1 MREIFPQQASK
12 KRKLSNVVLCY
23 HGCVLARADA
33 LIFRQHIDDVK
44 NQVID
49 LLQAGYQFVAPS
61 EYDNWYEGAPG
72 YDGPLAVIHLD
83 DGLDSIIP
91 FCEWLIEQQLP
102 FGVAV
107 ISSRNNKY
115 NPQQGFLRWST
126 LRAWVESGYCEILRH
141 THNIHNLTISSVD
154 GYAAPVLEGPCWID
168 EPANIIYKKPGDSR
182 WYWDFDIIDKTT
194 WGFPLFG
201 SDPYSNYTT
210 PISSDVYF
218 VADTTTTVTIIRFWA
233 ALHRPAG
240 AGYTCNVEILA
251 DGVSLGTY
259 TITPKN
265 YETRSQ
271 WVEREFYTLLLT
283 TPFDI
288 TSGNQHHLRFVTQN
302 TGSGC
307 FILYMLPDVF
317 NAGFYG
323 VTSCI
328 SLTPGK
334 VGNDFADF
342 PAGRPWPGRA
352 GLILA
357 SGSGRQATMAEYQ
370 AYIQDDV
377 DAQTAAIENWLK
389 ADWYE
394 SQTAVNWDRKLWS
407 VFPLCGSV
415 RDSKLINS
423 MLKWTADRP
432 SGFDPLATE
441 MTIESLKLRLHRA
454 SPRYAM
460 LVLVSMATSI
470 DGPWTDVAE
479 WVPNWAE
486 YKWVTFDIK
495 PQTVTIGQDYW
506 FRFSTMNIS
515 YRRQN
520 QTMTDSD
527 LVNSVIKMA
536 VPGSPFDLNLEDSV
550 IYLWLDRP
558 YLQTVDSNYIGM
570 PPGAS
575 DPVYY
580 VITDYNVEGK
590 ETKAWRA
597 TVDDMAYAQ
606 WSSVYASM
614 YPGYSLTVTV
624 DDYDPLWLGGTYKFY
639 QNPSS
644 ASGMTAW
651 STTSRDSHK
660 TLVVSSDSY
669 NSQITVSKSGLTP
682 VFTTTPNPLS
692 RSDYLA
698 SFPGQLDMNYALWQK
713 SYEYFEKDK
722 KDKKDKTSV
731 FGDVQPLQYY
741 IDTYGISLTE
751 AEKDDIY
758 AAYLAAENFFSHV
771 EYGYL
776 NYYGFYGHLPFGAL
790 ASVKQPSGIVYD
802 QMIYPFGSFNA
813 DATPTA
819 DIKPVQ
825 DISTELA
832 SVFDAAGIRS
842 GYTIWPSRN
851 DKQSRFREPFC
862 RCTTH
867 TKSRMLLYG
876 DVLQENT
883 RSLIANYTGL
893 RWPDAGH
900 GGLKWQIAIEP
911 DNNGNATVRNCY
923 PALDT
928 VAFDAY
934 FFRQPDVDHADG
946 WILTGALNDGGTYDS
961 VVFAD
966 DKTFLR
972 DRGVHCS
979 LIISNYDDLTG
990 DVSPTIASY
999 VVNNADTFIPLIT
1012 TIAADW
1018 DGITCNLEGIP
1029 QADRAAATAFYQD
1042 LGRALRAIGK
1052 QLHITAPALTNTDYD
1067 IGSEWWWGWC
1077 DHAAIIGYVDRMKIM
1092 SYTETG
1098 PGTPPGPHA
1107 PDFFFEAAYRYIAN
1121 TIPPEHY
1128 KRILVGVNA
1137 FGHIWQDPAGTVV
1150 DYGSSHACMAE
1161 AITRGAKIGFADGE
1175 AYFYYKQMASWWSTP
1190 ATMNRAVDIASRYGF
1205 GGLGVWKGDDGDI
1218 DEHYPHWPQI
1228 GVIDMTSFIDMRFP
1242 DDIRYG
1248 FTGGPMYK
1256 VDVGSSD
1263 GGGEQRNLR
1272 WDVPLYEY
1280 SADIRLVVE
1289 QHGNRGLDD
1298 LIAFFR
1304 LAKGRYHSFRFKD
1317 WADYKAVDSFIG
1329 TGNGTQTAFQLR
1341 KAYQFGSEVEYRTI
1355 TKPVLNS
1362 VVIKIN
1368 GAVMSSGYS
1377 INYTSGVITF
1387 SSPVGNGDS
1396 ISASFE
1402 FDVQVRFNIDK
1413 LPVTINNFNT
1423 IDATQ
1428 ISLIEVRE

>member
-33 LIFRQHIDDVK
+33 LIFRQHIDDLK
-44 NQVID
+44 NQVVD

-126 LRAWVESGYCEILRH
+126 LRAWVDSGYCEILRH
-141 THNIHNLTISSVD
+141 THNIHNLTISTVD

-168 EPANIIYKKPGDSR
+168 EPADIIYKKPGDTR

-194 WGFPLFG
+194 WGLPLMG
-201 SDPYSNYTT
+201 SDPHSDFAT
-210 PISSDVYF
+210 PITADVYF
-218 VADTTTTVTIIRFWA
+218 VASVSTTVNIIRFWA

-240 AGYTCNVEILA
+240 AGYACTVEIIA
-251 DGVSLGTY
+251 DGVSLGEY
-259 TITPKN
+259 VITPKA
-265 YETRSQ
+265 YETRTQ
-271 WVEREFYTLLLT
+271 WVEREFYTLPLT
-283 TPFDI
+283 TPFNI
-288 TSGNQHHLRFVTQN
+288 TSGNPHHLQFITKN
-302 TGSGC
+302 TGNGC
-307 FILYMLPDVF
+307 FMLYVLPEPD
-317 NAGFYG
+317 NSGFYC
-323 VTSCI
+323 VTDCQ

-334 VGNDFADF
+334 TGPDYADF

-370 AYIQDDV
+370 AYIQADV

-389 ADWYE
+389 ADWFE
-394 SQTAVNWDRKLWS
+394 SLTDYNAARTRWALFSLAGCDETGSTITSIIAMTAVRPDGYS
-407 VFPLCGSV
+407 P
-415 RDSKLINS
+415 
-423 MLKWTADRP
+423 TA
-432 SGFDPLATE
+432 TT
-441 MTIESLKLRLHRA
+441 MTIEALRLKQA
-454 SPRYAM
+454 KPVGLRYAL
-460 LVLVSMATSI
+460 LVRIEMASSAG
-470 DGPWTDVAE
+470 GPWTFVAE
-479 WVPNWAE
+479 WVPGWDY
-486 YKWVTFDIK
+486 YKWITIDIEST
-495 PQTVTIGQDYW
+495 TVTIGQTYW
-506 FRFSTMNIS
+506 FRFTSLNRS
-515 YRRQN
+515 YGADYPFADDPDRPG
-520 QTMTDSD
+520 QT
-527 LVNSVIKMA
+527 
-536 VPGSPFDLNLEDSV
+536 VPGTNLGKIV
-550 IYLWLDRP
+550 IYLDQPELRLLSYEQKFSDDGRVAAGGYNLYGPLTTDANGNTVQYVQYLTYKESYYKSDVYILMVDEKRYADWLGI
-558 YLQTVDSNYIGM
+558 YG
-570 PPGAS
+570 
-575 DPVYY
+575 
-580 VITDYNVEGK
+580 
-590 ETKAWRA
+590 W
-597 TVDDMAYAQ
+597 
-606 WSSVYASM
+606 M
-614 YPGYSLTVTV
+614 YPGYSVYHELAAGWEHIEQLGVWHQTPDSFGAFSVWV
-624 DDYDPLWLGGTYKFY
+624 NSMANSNASVIRFGGVYDVYDFQAGVRENDVY
-639 QNPSS
+639 
-644 ASGMTAW
+644 MTA
-651 STTSRDSHK
+651 
-660 TLVVSSDSY
+660 TL
-669 NSQITVSKSGLTP
+669 TGKS
-682 VFTTTPNPLS
+682 
-692 RSDYLA
+692 A
-698 SFPGQLDMNYALWQK
+698 MYA
-713 SYEYFEKDK
+713 
-722 KDKKDKTSV
+722 
-731 FGDVQPLQYY
+731 G
-741 IDTYGISLTE
+741 YGAQT
-751 AEKDDIY
+751 
-758 AAYLAAENFFSHV
+758 
-771 EYGYL
+771 
-776 NYYGFYGHLPFGAL
+776 FYGCYGKPLFGAL
-790 ASVKQPSGIVYD
+790 VADRHPSGIVYD

-813 DATPTA
+813 DSSPTA
-819 DIKPVQ
+819 DIKPVLG
-825 DISTELA
+825 ISTELE
-832 SVFDAAGIRS
+832 SVFDSAGIRS

-851 DKQSRFREPFC
+851 DVESRFREPFC

-883 RSLIANYTGL
+883 RSLIANYSGL

-911 DNNGNATVRNCY
+911 DNNGNATVRHCY

-934 FFRQPDVDHADG
+934 FFREPDVDHVDG

-979 LIISNYDDLTG
+979 LIISNYDLSIG
-990 DVSPTIASY
+990 DISPAIASY
-999 VVNNADTFIPLIT
+999 VVNNPATFIPLIT
-1012 TIAADW
+1012 AIAADW

-1052 QLHITAPALTNTDYD
+1052 QLHITAPAFSNTDYD

-1107 PDFFFEAAYRYIAN
+1107 PDWFMEATYRYIAN
-1121 TIPPEHY
+1121 TIPPEHH

-1137 FGHIWQDPAGTVV
+1137 FGHIWQDPAGTTVN
-1150 DYGSSHACMAE
+1150 YGSSHACMAE
-1161 AITRGAKIGFADGE
+1161 AITRGSKIGYSDGE
-1175 AYFYYKQMASWWSTP
+1175 AYFYYKQMAAWWSVPPTI
-1190 ATMNRAVDIASRYGF
+1190 NRAVAMASRYGF
-1205 GGLGVWKGDDGDI
+1205 GGVGVWKGDDGDI

-1242 DDIRYG
+1242 EDIRYG

-1272 WDVPLYEY
+1272 WETPLYEY
-1280 SADIRLVVE
+1280 STDLRLVVE
-1289 QHGNRGLDD
+1289 NGGQLGLDD

-1317 WADYKAVDSFIG
+1317 WADYRAVDSHIA
-1329 TGNGTQTAFQLR
+1329 TANGSTTAFQLR
-1341 KAYQFGSEVEYRTI
+1341 KVYQYGINLEYRII
-1355 TKPVLNS
+1355 TKPVVNS
-1362 VVIKIN
+1362 VVVKVN
-1368 GAVMSSGYS
+1368 GVVVT
-1377 INYTSGVITF
+1377 NYTVNYTTGIIVFDTAPANGNSIT
-1387 SSPVGNGDS
+1387 
-1396 ISASFE
+1396 ASFD

-1413 LPVTINNFNT
+1413 LPVAINNYQTRDFN
-1423 IDATQ
+1423 Q
-1428 ISLIEVRE
+1428 ISLVEVRE